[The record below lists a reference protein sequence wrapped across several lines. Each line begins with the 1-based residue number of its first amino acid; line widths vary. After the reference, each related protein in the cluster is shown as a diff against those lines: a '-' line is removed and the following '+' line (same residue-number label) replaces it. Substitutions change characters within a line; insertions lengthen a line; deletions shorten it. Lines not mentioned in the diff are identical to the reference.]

1 MTENGL
7 LYVYI
12 KFFKQIRKKAKKKKK
27 RTQED
32 ELRNTKLMGHEQ
44 TWNLKTRMSLE
55 DTTVWQLKL
64 WNHRNQE

>member
-1 MTENGL
+1 M
-7 LYVYI
+7 YI
-12 KFFKQIRKKAKKKKK
+12 LKFLNKYEKRQK

-55 DTTVWQLKL
+55 DTTVWQQKL
-64 WNHRNQE
+64 RNHRNQE